1 MRMDSSQSH
10 WNNYVLPENIL
21 DTTKMFFGTYLY
33 RAELHVP
40 GAFQLRYI
48 KAKTRDQYVKV
59 TQTKKKVIIRERK
72 DTPMTFSRLYDT
84 EHQAIVDCDPQQ
96 IYSLHEVYGAIKDQT
111 SMRIGYRNVIL
122 YAKTQDDLCFILDHS
137 PTIKNSVKT
146 IHRPRSAAAAMQ
158 LSAEVILV
166 KNKSYNYKV
175 VLREGIVNQSIK
187 EYLSNFL
194 DNYEDKQVR
203 AQTTLRK
210 RLKDP
215 NQNYI
220 YGVIY
225 IDDAEL
231 VTFLQ
236 LIASGNIKKIFK
248 LEQMAE

>member
-1 MRMDSSQSH
+1 
-10 WNNYVLPENIL
+10 
-21 DTTKMFFGTYLY
+21 
-33 RAELHVP
+33 
-40 GAFQLRYI
+40 
-48 KAKTRDQYVKV
+48 
-59 TQTKKKVIIRERK
+59 
-72 DTPMTFSRLYDT
+72 
-84 EHQAIVDCDPQQ
+84 
-96 IYSLHEVYGAIKDQT
+96 
-111 SMRIGYRNVIL
+111 
-122 YAKTQDDLCFILDHS
+122 
-137 PTIKNSVKT
+137 
-146 IHRPRSAAAAMQ
+146 
-158 LSAEVILV
+158 
-166 KNKSYNYKV
+166 